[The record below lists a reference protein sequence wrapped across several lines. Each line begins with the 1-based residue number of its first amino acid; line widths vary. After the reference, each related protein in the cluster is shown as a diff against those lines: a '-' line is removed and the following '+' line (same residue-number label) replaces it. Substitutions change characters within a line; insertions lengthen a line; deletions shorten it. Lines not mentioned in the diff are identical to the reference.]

1 MSNNEI
7 KIQPLKYFPAFDGV
21 RGLFCIMIISHHWV
35 MPYLQG
41 PFTFMWWLLQV
52 FFMMSAYLITKILLY
67 DKTRLSTKALFK
79 RFYTRRALR
88 IFPLYFLYIFLI
100 GGLMLLAGTTEAG
113 ASNKDVLYFKENWF
127 FLLTYTYNFTE
138 VINYFRGIDFV
149 PAPLF
154 SHLWSLSL
162 EEQFYFIFPIAIV
175 VLPLKYL
182 KRFVLAFIV
191 AAPFV
196 RAISYHIL
204 EGFNPDTH
212 WLGLISVRNTFFQL
226 DTLAYGMAVALF
238 DTSKLKKSLVWFWG
252 IFIFWVGY
260 TFVSA
265 YYIVQSG
272 AEKTILLAIKEYMF
286 MTYHY
291 NYIFYFTLTNIMCA
305 MFVVTV
311 VNNTAM
317 TKLFT
322 FKPAVFLGKISYGIY
337 VWHYFVMI
345 LAAGLLHPITGG
357 HQKFIGNFWVEL
369 AMYIFYLV
377 LLVIVAQLS
386 YRFFESY
393 FIRLKD
399 KT

>member
-1 MSNNEI
+1 MST
-7 KIQPLKYFPAFDGV
+7 IQPLKYFPAFDGV

-52 FFMMSAYLITKILLY
+52 FFMLSAYLITRILLF
-67 DKTRLSTKALFK
+67 DKTRMEPGALFK
-79 RFYTRRALR
+79 RFYIRRALR
-88 IFPLYFLYIFLI
+88 IFPLYFLYVFLI
-100 GGLMLLAGTTEAG
+100 GGLLLLAGTTEGG
-113 ASNKDVLYFKENWF
+113 AANKDVIYFKENWG
-127 FLLTYTYNFTE
+127 FLFTYTYNFAE
-138 VINYFRGIDFV
+138 LANYFRGIDYV

-162 EEQFYFIFPIAIV
+162 EEQFYFIFPLAIV
-175 VLPLKYL
+175 FMPLKYL
-182 KRFVLAFIV
+182 RKFILAFII

-196 RAISYHIL
+196 RAITYHTL
-204 EGFNPDTH
+204 ENINPDHH
-212 WLGLISVRNTFFQL
+212 WLGLISVRNTLFQL
-226 DTLAYGMAVALF
+226 DTLAYGMAVAVF
-238 DTSKLKKSLVWFWG
+238 DTSKIKHAVKWFLG
-252 IFIFWVGY
+252 IFIFWVIY

-265 YYIVQSG
+265 HYIVQSG
-272 AEKTILLAIKEYMF
+272 EASSILWAIKEYTF
-286 MTYHY
+286 MTYHH

-305 MFVVTV
+305 LFVVTV
-311 VNNTAM
+311 VNNTVM
-317 TKLFT
+317 TRLFSN
-322 FKPAVFLGKISYGIY
+322 KPAVFLGRISYGIY

-357 HQKFIGNFWVEL
+357 HQKFIGNFWAEA

-386 YRFFESY
+386 YKFIESY